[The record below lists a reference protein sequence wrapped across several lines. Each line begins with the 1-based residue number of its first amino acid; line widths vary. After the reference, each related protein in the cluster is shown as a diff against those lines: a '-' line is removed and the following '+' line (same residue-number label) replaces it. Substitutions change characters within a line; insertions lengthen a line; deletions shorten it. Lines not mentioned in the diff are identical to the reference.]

1 MITPPFL
8 FNHTVSFSI
17 FVQKI
22 MKASRFGI
30 KRKSNIFIE
39 ASNQMFLQR
48 EYGTYLCPVKD
59 LFGLQTLHNLHYD

>member
-1 MITPPFL
+1 
-8 FNHTVSFSI
+8 
-17 FVQKI
+17 